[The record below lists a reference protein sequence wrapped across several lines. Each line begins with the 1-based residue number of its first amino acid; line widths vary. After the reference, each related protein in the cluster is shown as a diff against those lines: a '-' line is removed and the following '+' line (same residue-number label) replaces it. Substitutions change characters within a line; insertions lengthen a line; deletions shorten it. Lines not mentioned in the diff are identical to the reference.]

1 MKKLIFNTTD
11 KFVILFSDME
21 ESKEILRIGDTPTVK
36 VCPEGFYEV
45 MIKHSKSG
53 TNIPHV
59 RIPINEVIMF
69 IEM

>member
-1 MKKLIFNTTD
+1 
-11 KFVILFSDME
+11 ME
-21 ESKEILRIGDTPTVK
+21 ETKEILRISNTPTVK
-36 VCPEGFYEV
+36 ACPEGFYEV
-45 MIKHSKSG
+45 MVKHPMSS